1 MWEVIF
7 MVLVLYKHLVIF
19 EGRKPIM
26 HVSWIRGEAG
36 SWGGNCPWQH
46 GRPGHWGEAGLVTSH
61 C

>member
-1 MWEVIF
+1 

-19 EGRKPIM
+19 EGRKPIIM
-26 HVSWIRGEAG
+26 LVPWIRGEAG

-46 GRPGHWGEAGLVTSH
+46 GRPGHCGDTGLVTSH